1 MSDQTVF
8 GKRHVVLGAGPVGA
22 AVADVITGHGGEAVV
37 LSRSGRTVPGAQSAA
52 VDITDADALARHL
65 AGAAVVYQCAQPAYH
80 RWAEEFPAMQRAVVD
95 ACSRVGA
102 RLVVVENLY
111 GYGHVD
117 GPISR
122 TLPLNATTKKGRVRA
137 AMWTSLEQA
146 YSAAVVEVVAVRGS
160 DFIGPRVT
168 ASMFGERFIAPLV
181 AGKAAEVLGP
191 LDVRHSVT
199 YVPDLATAMVEIGAR
214 DDALGQ
220 AWLAPCAPAATVAE
234 LVALLAS
241 AADVEPRTRR
251 VRAWQ
256 LRAAGLFMPAAR
268 ETVEMLYEF
277 ADDFV
282 VDSQE
287 TTDRFGL
294 RATPLAEVAAR
305 TVDWYRQR
313 ADQSVATAAKAVS

>member
-1 MSDQTVF
+1 MSDQTLF
-8 GKRHVVLGAGPVGA
+8 GNRHVVLGAGPVGA
-22 AVADVITGHGGEAVV
+22 AVVDAVTARGGEAVV
-37 LSRSGRTVPGAQSAA
+37 LSRSGRGVPGARAVA
-52 VDITDADALARHL
+52 VDVTDVDALAGQL

-80 RWAEEFPAMQRAVVD
+80 RWAEEFPTMQRAVVD

-117 GPISR
+117 GPITR
-122 TLPLNATTKKGRVRA
+122 GLPLAATTKKGQVRA

-146 YSAAVVEVVAVRGS
+146 YRAGVVEVVAVRGS

-168 ASMFGERFIAPLV
+168 ASMFGERFMGPLV

-199 YVPDLATAMVEIGAR
+199 YVPDLANAMVEIGVR

-220 AWLAPCAPAATVAE
+220 AWLAPCAPAPTVAE
-234 LVALLAS
+234 LVQLIAT
-241 AADVEPRTRR
+241 AAGVEPRTRR
-251 VRAWQ
+251 MRAWQ

-277 ADDFV
+277 TDDFV
-282 VDSQE
+282 VDSAE
-287 TTDRFGL
+287 TTERFGL
-294 RATPLAEVAAR
+294 HATPLPEVATR
-305 TVDWYRQR
+305 TVEWYQQR
-313 ADQSVATAAKAVS
+313 ADQSVATAAKAAS